1 MKEITN
7 VTIVSTNLNKGL
19 LDNYKEY
26 FVIDNNFSYEELLN
40 RKKVIFYNVLNN
52 LKDDE
57 LKTLFAFLKEN
68 NIIFINVTNDIELCL
83 YTEYLMIY
91 DDSKILIEGSTIE
104 VLKNEKLLKR
114 LGVHLPFIV
123 ELSLLL
129 KDYGLVNKIYL
140 DKESL
145 VDKLWK

>member
-7 VTIVSTNLNKGL
+7 VTIVSTNLNRKIL
-19 LDNYKEY
+19 ENYKDYYIIEDD
-26 FVIDNNFSYEELLN
+26 FTYEELLF

-52 LKDDE
+52 LNEYDSNK
-57 LKTLFAFLKEN
+57 LFSFLKDN
-68 NIIFINVTNDIELCL
+68 NILFINVTNDIELCL
-83 YTEYLMIY
+83 YTDYIIVCDE
-91 DDSKILIEGSTIE
+91 KNVLIEGSTLD

-114 LGVHLPFIV
+114 LGINLPFVV

-129 KDYGLVNKIYL
+129 KDYGLVNKIYM

-145 VDKLWK
+145 VDELWK